1 MKKTRAARGLK
12 ILSVELATA
21 DFNKVHEIASS
32 TDRSVSATV
41 RRMLHAGFTEH
52 EQEQSPT
59 PEIPPEFVLRRRAR
73 PRRER
78 RERLIERTAAQ

>member
-1 MKKTRAARGLK
+1 MKKTRAVRGLK

-21 DFNKVHEIASS
+21 EFDRLHEIAAVN
-32 TDRSVSATV
+32 DRSVSATV

-52 EQEQSPT
+52 EQEQEPT
-59 PEIPPEFVLRRRAR
+59 PEVPPEFVLRRRAR

-78 RERLIERTAAQ
+78 TRLIERTAAQ